1 MVSDMKSPRI
11 PILISLPKELCSVEI
26 LLAADIHTGS
36 AEFDQKKWESF
47 EELLKRPNTY
57 VIFAGDQ
64 CEYATRSSKS
74 DVYTQA
80 LSPRQQ
86 KDWWIEHLRPY
97 KDKVLCIVDGN
108 HEFNRAS
115 KDADD
120 FPLYDIALALGIED
134 RYRSEAAFVDIG
146 VGSVGT
152 AGKQVRYVFRVQ
164 HQAKNNVNHGT
175 ADGFE
180 GIDVFVSGHTH
191 KPADKPL
198 GKLVYDAKNKFV
210 AHKDV
215 ENIVC
220 GHFLRFGG
228 YGERGGYR
236 PTSQKL
242 YSIIL
247 SGRKKAI
254 ETRGFHL

>member
-1 MVSDMKSPRI
+1 MKSSRI
-11 PILISLPKELCSVEI
+11 PILISLPMEMERVEI

-36 AEFDQKKWESF
+36 AEFDEKKWGQF
-47 EELLKRPNTY
+47 EELLKKPDTF

-64 CEYATRSSKS
+64 CEYATKQSKS

-80 LSPRQQ
+80 LSPSQQ
-86 KDWWIEHLRPY
+86 KRWWIEHLKKY

-108 HEFNRAS
+108 HEYNRAS
-115 KDADD
+115 KEADD

-146 VGSVGT
+146 VGDGGHGK
-152 AGKQVRYVFRVQ
+152 GKQVHYVVRVQ

-175 ADGFE
+175 ADGIE
-180 GIDVFVSGHTH
+180 GIDAFVSGHTH
-191 KPADKPL
+191 RPTDKPL
-198 GKLVYDAKNKFV
+198 GKLVYDPKNKSV
-210 AHKDV
+210 SHKDV

-228 YGERGGYR
+228 YGERGGFR
-236 PTSQKL
+236 PTAQKL
-242 YSIIL
+242 FSIIL
-247 SGRKKAI
+247 SGKKKCI

>member
-1 MVSDMKSPRI
+1 MKSSRV
-11 PILISLPKELCSVEI
+11 PILISLPKELEKVEI
-26 LLAADIHTGS
+26 LIAADIHTGS
-36 AEFDQKKWESF
+36 AEFDEKKWGQF
-47 EELLKRPNTY
+47 EELLKQPDKY

-80 LSPRQQ
+80 LSPSQQ
-86 KDWWIEHLRPY
+86 KRWWIEHLKKY

-108 HEFNRAS
+108 HEYNRAS

-146 VGSVGT
+146 VGDGGHGK
-152 AGKQVRYVFRVQ
+152 GKQTHYVFRIQ

-175 ADGFE
+175 ADGIE

-191 KPADKPL
+191 KPMDKPL
-198 GKLVYDAKNKFV
+198 GKLVYDSKNKSV
-210 AHKDV
+210 SQKDV
-215 ENIVC
+215 ENIVS

-236 PTSQKL
+236 PTATKL
-242 YSIIL
+242 YSVIL
-247 SGRKKAI
+247 SGKKKVI
-254 ETRGFHL
+254 ETSGFHL

>member
-1 MVSDMKSPRI
+1 MKSSRV
-11 PILISLPKELCSVEI
+11 PILIKLPETEQSVEI

-36 AEFDQKKWESF
+36 AEFDEKRWELF
-47 EELLKRPNTY
+47 EELLKKPNTY

-64 CEYATRSSKS
+64 MEYATRSSKS
-74 DVYTQA
+74 DVYTQTMPP
-80 LSPRQQ
+80 SYQ
-86 KDWWIEHLRPY
+86 KKWWINHLRTY

-146 VGSVGT
+146 VGDGGHGK
-152 AGKQVRYVFRVQ
+152 GKQVHYVIRVQ

-175 ADGFE
+175 ADGLE

-191 KPADKPL
+191 KPMDKPF
-198 GKLVYDAKNKFV
+198 GKLVYDSKNKSV
-210 AHKDV
+210 SQKDV

-236 PTSQKL
+236 PTATKL
-242 YSIIL
+242 YSLIL
-247 SGRKKAI
+247 SGKKKSI

>member
-1 MVSDMKSPRI
+1 MKSSRV
-11 PILISLPKELCSVEI
+11 PILIKLPEPDNSVEI

-36 AEFDQKKWESF
+36 AEFDEKRWELF
-47 EELLKRPNTY
+47 EELLKKPNVY

-64 CEYATRSSKS
+64 MEYATRQSKS
-74 DVYTQA
+74 DVYTQTMPP
-80 LSPRQQ
+80 SVQ
-86 KDWWIEHLRPY
+86 KRWWIDHLRHY
-97 KDKVLCIVDGN
+97 RDKVLCIVDGN
-108 HEFNRAS
+108 HEFNRAG

-134 RYRSEAAFVDIG
+134 RYRSEAAFVDVG
-146 VGSVGT
+146 VGDGGHGK
-152 AGKQVRYVFRVQ
+152 GKQVHYVIRVQ

-175 ADGFE
+175 ADGIE

-191 KPADKPL
+191 KPMDKPL
-198 GKLVYDAKNKFV
+198 GKLVYDSKNKAV
-210 AHKDV
+210 SQRDV

-228 YGERGGYR
+228 YGERGGHR
-236 PTSQKL
+236 PTATKL
-242 YSIIL
+242 FSLIL
-247 SGRKKAI
+247 SGKKKSI

>member
-1 MVSDMKSPRI
+1 MKSSRL
-11 PILISLPKELCSVEI
+11 PILVNLPERLKSAEI

-36 AEFDQKKWESF
+36 AEFDQAKWGKF
-47 EELLKRPNTY
+47 EELLKRPDTF
-57 VIFAGDQ
+57 VLFAGDQ

-74 DVYTQA
+74 DVYTQS
-80 LSPRQQ
+80 LSPSQQ
-86 KDWWIEHLRPY
+86 KRWWIEHLRPY
-97 KDKVLCIVDGN
+97 KDKIICIVDGN
-108 HEFNRAS
+108 HEYNRAS

-134 RYRSEAAFVDIG
+134 RYRSEGAFVDIG
-146 VGSVGT
+146 VGSGGHGI
-152 AGKQVRYVFRVQ
+152 GKQVHYVFRVQ

-191 KPADKPL
+191 KPMDKPL
-198 GKLVYDAKNKFV
+198 GKLVYDAKNKSV
-210 AHKDV
+210 TQKDV

-228 YGERGGYR
+228 YGERAGYR
-236 PTSQKL
+236 PTSEKL
-242 YSIIL
+242 YSVIL
-247 SGRKKAI
+247 SGRKKSV

>member
-1 MVSDMKSPRI
+1 M
-11 PILISLPKELCSVEI
+11 EENSVEI
-26 LLAADIHTGS
+26 FLAADIHTGS
-36 AEFDQKKWESF
+36 AEFDEKRWELF
-47 EELLKRPNTY
+47 EELLKKPNSY

-64 CEYATRSSKS
+64 MEYATRQSKS
-74 DVYTQA
+74 DVYTQTMPP
-80 LSPRQQ
+80 SYQ
-86 KDWWIEHLRPY
+86 KKWWIERLKKY

-146 VGSVGT
+146 VGNGGHGK
-152 AGKQVRYVFRVQ
+152 GKQIHYVIRVQ

-175 ADGFE
+175 ADGLE

-191 KPADKPL
+191 KPMDKPL

-210 AHKDV
+210 SQKDV

-220 GHFLRFGG
+220 GHFLNFGG

-242 YSIIL
+242 FSIIL
-247 SGRKKAI
+247 SGKKKSI

>member
-1 MVSDMKSPRI
+1 MKSSRV
-11 PILISLPKELCSVEI
+11 PILISLPKELEKVEI
-26 LLAADIHTGS
+26 LIAADIHTGS
-36 AEFDQKKWESF
+36 AEFDEKKWGQF
-47 EELLKRPNTY
+47 EELLKQPGKY

-80 LSPRQQ
+80 LSPSQQ
-86 KDWWIEHLRPY
+86 KRWWIEHLKKY

-146 VGSVGT
+146 VGDGGHGK
-152 AGKQVRYVFRVQ
+152 GKQTHYVFRVQ

-175 ADGFE
+175 ADGIE

-191 KPADKPL
+191 RPMDKPL
-198 GKLVYDAKNKFV
+198 GKLIYDSKNKSV
-210 AHKDV
+210 SQKDV
-215 ENIVC
+215 ENVVS

-228 YGERGGYR
+228 YGERGGFR

-242 YSIIL
+242 YSVIL
-247 SGRKKAI
+247 HGKKKKEI

>member
-1 MVSDMKSPRI
+1 MKSSRM
-11 PILISLPKELCSVEI
+11 PILANLPESLKSAEI

-36 AEFDQKKWESF
+36 AEFDQAKWAKF
-47 EELLKRPNTY
+47 EELLKKPDTF

-80 LSPRQQ
+80 LTPSQQ
-86 KDWWIEHLRPY
+86 KRWWIEHLKPH
-97 KDKVLCIVDGN
+97 KEKVLCIVDGN
-108 HEFNRAS
+108 HEYNRAS

-134 RYRSEAAFVDIG
+134 RYRSEGAFVDIG
-146 VGSVGT
+146 VGSIKGGT
-152 AGKQVRYVFRVQ
+152 RQVRYVFRVQ
-164 HQAKNNVNHGT
+164 HQAQNNVNYGT
-175 ADGFE
+175 VDGFE

-191 KPADKPL
+191 KPSDRPR
-198 GKLVYDAKNKFV
+198 GKLVYDPKNKYV
-210 AHKDV
+210 SHKDV

-242 YSIIL
+242 FSVIL
-247 SGRKKAI
+247 SGRKKSI
-254 ETRGFHL
+254 ETRGFYL

>member
-1 MVSDMKSPRI
+1 MKNSRVPIIVNLPMELERI
-11 PILISLPKELCSVEI
+11 EI
-26 LLAADIHTGS
+26 LLAADVHTGS
-36 AEFDQKKWESF
+36 AEFDEMKWARF
-47 EELLKRPNTY
+47 EELLKKPDTF

-80 LSPRQQ
+80 ISPSQQ
-86 KDWWIEHLRPY
+86 KRWWIEHLKPY
-97 KDKVLCIVDGN
+97 KKKVLCIVDGN
-108 HEFNRAS
+108 HEYNRAS

-134 RYRSEAAFVDIG
+134 RYRSEGAFVDIG
-146 VGSVGT
+146 VGRVGT

-164 HQAKNNVNHGT
+164 HQAKNNANYGT
-175 ADGFE
+175 ADGIE

-191 KPADKPL
+191 KPMDKPL
-198 GKLVYDAKNKFV
+198 SKLIYDTKNKAV
-210 AHKDV
+210 VQKDV
-215 ENIVC
+215 ENVVC

-242 YSIIL
+242 FSVVL
-247 SGRKKAI
+247 SGKRKEI
-254 ETRGFHL
+254 ETRGFHI

>member
-1 MVSDMKSPRI
+1 MKSSRV
-11 PILISLPKELCSVEI
+11 PILISLPKELEQVEI
-26 LLAADIHTGS
+26 FIAADIHTGS
-36 AEFDQKKWESF
+36 AEFDEKRWWKF
-47 EELLKRPNTY
+47 EELLKQPGKY

-64 CEYATRSSKS
+64 CEYATRDSKS

-86 KDWWIEHLRPY
+86 KDWWIEHLKHY
-97 KDKVLCIVDGN
+97 KDKVLCLVDGN

-115 KDADD
+115 KNADD

-146 VGSVGT
+146 VGEGGHGK
-152 AGKQVRYVFRVQ
+152 GKQAHYVFRVQ
-164 HQAKNNVNHGT
+164 HQAKNNVNFGT
-175 ADGFE
+175 AYGFE

-191 KPADKPL
+191 KPMDKPI
-198 GKLVYDAKNKFV
+198 GKLIYDAKNKSV
-210 AHKDV
+210 SQRDV
-215 ENIVC
+215 ENIVS

-228 YGERGGYR
+228 YGERNGYS
-236 PTSQKL
+236 PTSTKL
-242 YSIIL
+242 YSVIL
-247 SGRKKAI
+247 YGTREKRI

>member
-1 MVSDMKSPRI
+1 MKSPRI
-11 PILISLPKELCSVEI
+11 PILVKLPETMPSAEI

-36 AEFDQKKWESF
+36 AEFDQAKWAKF
-47 EELLKRPNTY
+47 EELLKRPDTF

-80 LSPRQQ
+80 LSPSQQ
-86 KDWWIEHLRPY
+86 KRWWIEHLKQY
-97 KDKVLCIVDGN
+97 KEKILCIVDGN
-108 HEFNRAS
+108 HEYNRAS
-115 KDADD
+115 KDADS

-134 RYRSEAAFVDIG
+134 RYRSEGAFVDIG
-146 VGSVGT
+146 IGSINGG
-152 AGKQVRYVFRVQ
+152 ARQVHYVLRVQ

-180 GIDVFVSGHTH
+180 GIDIFISGHTH
-191 KPADKPL
+191 KPMDKPL
-198 GKLVYDAKNKFV
+198 GKMVYNPSKKSV
-210 AHKDV
+210 SHKDV
-215 ENIVC
+215 ENVVC

-228 YGERGGYR
+228 YGERAGYR

-242 YSIIL
+242 YSVVL
-247 SGRKKAI
+247 SGKQKLI

>member
-1 MVSDMKSPRI
+1 M
-11 PILISLPKELCSVEI
+11 
-26 LLAADIHTGS
+26 T
-36 AEFDQKKWESF
+36 
-47 EELLKRPNTY
+47 
-57 VIFAGDQ
+57 
-64 CEYATRSSKS
+64 
-74 DVYTQA
+74 
-80 LSPRQQ
+80 
-86 KDWWIEHLRPY
+86 
-97 KDKVLCIVDGN
+97 KV
-108 HEFNRAS
+108 
-115 KDADD
+115 
-120 FPLYDIALALGIED
+120 
-134 RYRSEAAFVDIG
+134 
-146 VGSVGT
+146 

-198 GKLVYDAKNKFV
+198 GKLIYDTKNKTV

-228 YGERGGYR
+228 YGERAGYR

-242 YSIIL
+242 YSVIL

>member
-1 MVSDMKSPRI
+1 MKSSRV
-11 PILISLPKELCSVEI
+11 PILIKLPEPESSVEI

-36 AEFDQKKWESF
+36 AEFDEKRWELF
-47 EELLKRPNTY
+47 EELLKKPNVY

-64 CEYATRSSKS
+64 MEYATRQSKS
-74 DVYTQA
+74 DVYTQTMPP
-80 LSPRQQ
+80 SVQ
-86 KDWWIEHLRPY
+86 KRWWIDHLRHY

-134 RYRSEAAFVDIG
+134 RYRSEAAFVDVG
-146 VGSVGT
+146 VGDGGHGK
-152 AGKQVRYVFRVQ
+152 GKQVHYVIRVQ

-175 ADGFE
+175 ADGIE

-191 KPADKPL
+191 KPMDKPL
-198 GKLVYDAKNKFV
+198 GKLVYDSKNKAV
-210 AHKDV
+210 SQRDV

-220 GHFLRFGG
+220 GHFLKFGG
-228 YGERGGYR
+228 YGERGGHR
-236 PTSQKL
+236 PTATKL
-242 YSIIL
+242 FSLIL
-247 SGRKKAI
+247 SGKKKSI

>member
-1 MVSDMKSPRI
+1 MKSSRV
-11 PILISLPKELCSVEI
+11 PIVVNLSKELDKVEI
-26 LLAADIHTGS
+26 LVAADIHTGS
-36 AEFDQKKWESF
+36 AEFDEKKWLQF
-47 EELLKRPNTY
+47 EDLLKQPDTY
-57 VIFAGDQ
+57 VIFVGDQ

-80 LSPRQQ
+80 LSPSQQ
-86 KDWWIEHLRPY
+86 KRWWIEHLKKY

-120 FPLYDIALALGIED
+120 FPLYDIALALGIDD
-134 RYRSEAAFVDIG
+134 RYRSEGAFLDIG
-146 VGSVGT
+146 VGRIGK
-152 AGKQVRYVFRVQ
+152 AGKQARYVFRVQ
-164 HQAKNNVNHGT
+164 HQAKNNVNYGT

-191 KPADKPL
+191 KPMDKPL
-198 GKLVYDAKNKFV
+198 GRIIYNPFKKCVV
-210 AHKDV
+210 QKDV
-215 ENIVC
+215 ENIVS
-220 GHFLRFGG
+220 GHFLRYGG

-236 PTSQKL
+236 PASTKL

-247 SGRKKAI
+247 SGKHDKTI

>member
-1 MVSDMKSPRI
+1 MKSSRV
-11 PILISLPKELCSVEI
+11 PILVKLPEDAESVEI

-36 AEFDQKKWESF
+36 AEFDEKKWGQF
-47 EELLKRPNTY
+47 EELLKQPDKY

-80 LSPRQQ
+80 LSPSQQ
-86 KDWWIEHLRPY
+86 KRWWIEHLKHY
-97 KDKVLCIVDGN
+97 KDKILCIVDGN

-134 RYRSEAAFVDIG
+134 RYRSEAAFVDVG
-146 VGSVGT
+146 VGDGGHGK
-152 AGKQVRYVFRVQ
+152 GKQVHYVIRVQ

-175 ADGFE
+175 ADGIE
-180 GIDVFVSGHTH
+180 GIDAFVSGHTH
-191 KPADKPL
+191 KPMDKPL
-198 GKLVYDAKNKFV
+198 GKIVYDSKNKSV
-210 AHKDV
+210 SQKDV

-242 YSIIL
+242 FSMIL
-247 SGRKKAI
+247 SGKKKNI

>member
-1 MVSDMKSPRI
+1 MKNSRV
-11 PILISLPKELCSVEI
+11 PIIVNLPVELERVEI
-26 LLAADIHTGS
+26 LLAADVHTGS
-36 AEFDQKKWESF
+36 AEFDEMKWARF
-47 EELLKRPNTY
+47 EELLKRPDTF
-57 VIFAGDQ
+57 VVFAGDQ

-86 KDWWIEHLRPY
+86 KDWWIEHLRKY
-97 KDKVLCIVDGN
+97 SNKVLCLVDGN
-108 HEFNRAS
+108 HEYNRAS
-115 KDADD
+115 RDADD

-134 RYRSEAAFVDIG
+134 RYRSEGAFVDIG
-146 VGSVGT
+146 VGHVGT

-164 HQAKNNVNHGT
+164 HQAKNNANYGT

-191 KPADKPL
+191 KPMDKPL
-198 GKLVYDAKNKFV
+198 SKMVYDTKNKAV
-210 AHKDV
+210 VQKDV
-215 ENIVC
+215 ENVVC

-242 YSIIL
+242 FSVVL
-247 SGRKKAI
+247 SGKKKEI
-254 ETRGFHL
+254 ETRGFHI

>member
-1 MVSDMKSPRI
+1 MKSSRL
-11 PILISLPKELCSVEI
+11 PILISLPMEMERVEI

-36 AEFDQKKWESF
+36 AEFDEKKWGQF
-47 EELLKRPNTY
+47 EELLKKPDTF

-64 CEYATRSSKS
+64 CEYATKQSKS

-80 LSPRQQ
+80 LSPSQQ
-86 KDWWIEHLRPY
+86 KRWWIEHLKKY

-108 HEFNRAS
+108 HEYNRAS
-115 KDADD
+115 KEADD
-120 FPLYDIALALGIED
+120 FPLYDIALALGIEE

-146 VGSVGT
+146 VGDGGHGK
-152 AGKQVRYVFRVQ
+152 GKQVHYVIRVQ

-175 ADGFE
+175 ADGIE
-180 GIDVFVSGHTH
+180 GIDLFVSGHTH
-191 KPADKPL
+191 KPMDKPL
-198 GKLVYDAKNKFV
+198 GKLVYDPKNKSV
-210 AHKDV
+210 SQKDV

-236 PTSQKL
+236 PTAQKL
-242 YSIIL
+242 FSVIL
-247 SGRKKAI
+247 SGKKKCI

>member
-1 MVSDMKSPRI
+1 MKSSRV
-11 PILISLPKELCSVEI
+11 PILISLPKDLEKVEI
-26 LLAADIHTGS
+26 LIAADIHTGS
-36 AEFDQKKWESF
+36 AEFDEKKWGQF
-47 EELLKRPNTY
+47 EELLKQPDKY

-80 LSPRQQ
+80 LSPHQQ
-86 KDWWIEHLRPY
+86 KRWWIEHLKAY
-97 KDKVLCIVDGN
+97 KEKVLCIVDGN

-115 KDADD
+115 KDADS

-134 RYRSEAAFVDIG
+134 RYRSEGAFVDIG
-146 VGSVGT
+146 VGDAGHGK
-152 AGKQVRYVFRVQ
+152 GKQTHYVFRVQ
-164 HQAKNNVNHGT
+164 HQARNNVNYGT
-175 ADGFE
+175 VDGFE

-191 KPADKPL
+191 KPMDKPN
-198 GKLVYDAKNKFV
+198 GRLVYDPKNKYV
-210 AHKDV
+210 AQRDI
-215 ENIVC
+215 ENIVS

-236 PTSQKL
+236 PTSTKL
-242 YSIIL
+242 YSVVL
-247 SGRKKAI
+247 HGKRDKYI

>member
-1 MVSDMKSPRI
+1 MKSSRV
-11 PILISLPKELCSVEI
+11 PIIVSLPKELEKVEI
-26 LLAADIHTGS
+26 LIAADIHTGS
-36 AEFDQKKWESF
+36 AEFDEKKWGLF
-47 EELLKRPNTY
+47 EELLKQPDKF

-80 LSPRQQ
+80 LSPHQQ
-86 KDWWIEHLRPY
+86 KRWWIEHLKKY

-134 RYRSEAAFVDIG
+134 RYRSEGAFVDIG
-146 VGSVGT
+146 VGHIGT
-152 AGKQVRYVFRVQ
+152 AGKQARYVFRVQ
-164 HQAKNNVNHGT
+164 HQAKNNVNFGT

-191 KPADKPL
+191 KPMDKPL
-198 GKLVYDAKNKFV
+198 GRLVYNPYGKCAV
-210 AHKDV
+210 QKDI
-215 ENIVC
+215 ENIVS

-236 PTSQKL
+236 PTSTKL
-242 YSIIL
+242 YSVIL
-247 SGRKKAI
+247 SGKKDKTI

>member
-1 MVSDMKSPRI
+1 MKSSRV
-11 PILISLPKELCSVEI
+11 PILINLPETESSVEI

-36 AEFDQKKWESF
+36 AEFDEKRWELF

-64 CEYATRSSKS
+64 MEYATRQSKS
-74 DVYTQA
+74 DVYTQTMPP
-80 LSPRQQ
+80 SYQ
-86 KDWWIEHLRPY
+86 KKWWISHLRKY
-97 KDKVLCIVDGN
+97 KEKCLCMVDGN
-108 HEFNRAS
+108 HEYNRAS

-120 FPLYDIALALGIED
+120 FPLYDIED
-134 RYRSEAAFVDIG
+134 RYRSEAAFVDVG
-146 VGSVGT
+146 VGDGGHGK
-152 AGKQVRYVFRVQ
+152 GKQVHYVIRVQ

-175 ADGFE
+175 ADGIE

-191 KPADKPL
+191 KPMDKPL
-198 GKLVYDAKNKFV
+198 GKLVYDAKNKTV
-210 AHKDV
+210 SQKDV

-220 GHFLRFGG
+220 GHFLNFGG

-247 SGRKKAI
+247 SGKKKAI

>member
-1 MVSDMKSPRI
+1 MKSSRV
-11 PILISLPKELCSVEI
+11 PILISLPKELEKVEI
-26 LLAADIHTGS
+26 LIAADIHTGS
-36 AEFDQKKWESF
+36 AEFDEKKWGQF
-47 EELLKRPNTY
+47 EELLKQPDKY

-80 LSPRQQ
+80 LSPSQQ
-86 KDWWIEHLRPY
+86 KRWWIEHLKKY

-108 HEFNRAS
+108 HEYNRAS

-146 VGSVGT
+146 VGDGGHGK
-152 AGKQVRYVFRVQ
+152 GKQTHYVFRIQ

-175 ADGFE
+175 ADGIE

-191 KPADKPL
+191 KPMDKPL
-198 GKLVYDAKNKFV
+198 GKLIYDSKNKSV
-210 AHKDV
+210 SQKDV
-215 ENIVC
+215 ENIVS

-228 YGERGGYR
+228 YGERGGFR

-242 YSIIL
+242 YSVIL
-247 SGRKKAI
+247 HGKKKKEI

>member
-1 MVSDMKSPRI
+1 MKSSRL
-11 PILISLPKELCSVEI
+11 PILVSLPESLESAEI

-36 AEFDQKKWESF
+36 AEFDQAKWAKF
-47 EELLKRPNTY
+47 EELLKKPDTF

-64 CEYATRSSKS
+64 CEYATRTSKS

-80 LSPRQQ
+80 LTPSQQ
-86 KDWWIEHLRPY
+86 KRWWIEHLKAY

-108 HEFNRAS
+108 HEYNRAS

-146 VGSVGT
+146 VGSGGHGN
-152 AGKQVRYVFRVQ
+152 GKQVHYVFRVQ
-164 HQAKNNVNHGT
+164 HQAQNNVNYGT
-175 ADGFE
+175 VDGFE

-191 KPADKPL
+191 KPADRPR
-198 GKLVYDAKNKFV
+198 GKLVYNPYNKTIS
-210 AHKDV
+210 HKDV

-242 YSIIL
+242 FSVIL
-247 SGRKKAI
+247 SGKKKVI